1 MAEYSIFMQYDPQ
14 DNIFVASIPELP
26 GCMAHGDTKEDA
38 LKEIKIAKELWI
50 ETALEDGLSIP
61 EPALFT
67 SVAVQI
73 GGDKDYYT
81 TEN

>member
-67 SVAVQI
+67 SVAV
-73 GGDKDYYT
+73 
-81 TEN
+81 